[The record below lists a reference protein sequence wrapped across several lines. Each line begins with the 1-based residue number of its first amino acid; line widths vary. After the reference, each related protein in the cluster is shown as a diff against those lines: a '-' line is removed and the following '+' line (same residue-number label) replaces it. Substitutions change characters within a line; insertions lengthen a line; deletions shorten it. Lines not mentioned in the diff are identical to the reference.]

1 MTLAI
6 ALVLFAGFVAVF
18 LVDRRRTHRRPA
30 VPIRRIDPDPPADPD
45 PEHAPDLDPEPTV
58 WPPTR

>member
-1 MTLAI
+1 VTLAI

-18 LVDRRRTHRRPA
+18 LVDRRRKQRRPA
-30 VPIRRIDPDPPADPD
+30 VPPQRIDLHPPADPD
-45 PEHAPDLDPEPTV
+45 HEPTT

>member
-18 LVDRRRTHRRPA
+18 LVDRHRKHCKAA
-30 VPIRRIDPDPPADPD
+30 VPIQRIDLDPPADPE
-45 PEHAPDLDPEPTV
+45 PAPDTEPAP

>member
-6 ALVLFAGFVAVF
+6 AFVLFAGFVAVF
-18 LVDRRRTHRRPA
+18 LVDRRRKHRQAA
-30 VPIRRIDPDPPADPD
+30 VPIQRIDLDPRADPEPAPD
-45 PEHAPDLDPEPTV
+45 PEPAD

>member
-6 ALVLFAGFVAVF
+6 ALVLVAGFVAVF
-18 LVDRRRTHRRPA
+18 LIDRRRRHRRAA
-30 VPIRRIDPDPPADPD
+30 VPIRRLDPDSPPDPDPA
-45 PEHAPDLDPEPTV
+45 HAPDPQPDP

>member
-1 MTLAI
+1 VTLAI

-18 LVDRRRTHRRPA
+18 LVDRRRKHRQA
-30 VPIRRIDPDPPADPD
+30 AAPIQRIDLDPPADPE
-45 PEHAPDLDPEPTV
+45 PAPDTEPPA

>member
-1 MTLAI
+1 VTLAI

-18 LVDRRRTHRRPA
+18 LVDRRRKHRQVA
-30 VPIRRIDPDPPADPD
+30 VPPQRIDLDLPADPT
-45 PEHAPDLDPEPTV
+45 PAPDPEPAP

>member
-6 ALVLFAGFVAVF
+6 ALVLFAGFVAVL
-18 LVDRRRTHRRPA
+18 LVDRRRKHRQA
-30 VPIRRIDPDPPADPD
+30 AAPIQRIDLDPPADPT
-45 PEHAPDLDPEPTV
+45 PAPDTEPAP

>member
-6 ALVLFAGFVAVF
+6 ALLLFAGFVAVL
-18 LVDRRRTHRRPA
+18 LVDRRRKHRRAA
-30 VPIRRIDPDPPADPD
+30 VPIQRIDLDPPADSTSAPD
-45 PEHAPDLDPEPTV
+45 PEPAD

>member
-6 ALVLFAGFVAVF
+6 GFLLFAGFVAVF
-18 LVDRRRTHRRPA
+18 LVDRRRKRRQA
-30 VPIRRIDPDPPADPD
+30 AAPIQRIDPDPSAEPDAEPAD
-45 PEHAPDLDPEPTV
+45 

>member
-18 LVDRRRTHRRPA
+18 LVDRCRKHRQAA
-30 VPIRRIDPDPPADPD
+30 VPPQRIDLDQPADPA
-45 PEHAPDLDPEPTV
+45 PAPDTEPAA

>member
-6 ALVLFAGFVAVF
+6 ALVLFAGFVAVL
-18 LVDRRRTHRRPA
+18 LVDRRRKHGRPA
-30 VPIRRIDPDPPADPD
+30 GPPQRIDLDPPADPT
-45 PEHAPDLDPEPTV
+45 PAPDPEPAP

>member
-6 ALVLFAGFVAVF
+6 ALVLLAGFVAVF
-18 LVDRRRTHRRPA
+18 LVDRRRTRRRPA
-30 VPIRRIDPDPPADPD
+30 VPIQRIDPDPPAAPD
-45 PEHAPDLDPEPTV
+45 PEPDP

>member
-1 MTLAI
+1 MILAI

-18 LVDRRRTHRRPA
+18 LVDRRRKHRRPA
-30 VPIRRIDPDPPADPD
+30 APIQRIDLDPPADPE
-45 PEHAPDLDPEPTV
+45 PAPDAEPAD